1 MQKLIYLYRKDLD
14 SLFLKR
20 AKVTNNDASV
30 CVGKPYEPKVQASDS
45 SKRSFS
51 VSYCWLCNVTMRGY
65 QFFFQ
70 TGNNMRV
77 CTKAQ

>member
-45 SKRSFS
+45 FS
-51 VSYCWLCNVTMRGY
+51 VFYCWLCNVTMRGY
-65 QFFFQ
+65 QFFFSDGQ
-70 TGNNMRV
+70 
-77 CTKAQ
+77 